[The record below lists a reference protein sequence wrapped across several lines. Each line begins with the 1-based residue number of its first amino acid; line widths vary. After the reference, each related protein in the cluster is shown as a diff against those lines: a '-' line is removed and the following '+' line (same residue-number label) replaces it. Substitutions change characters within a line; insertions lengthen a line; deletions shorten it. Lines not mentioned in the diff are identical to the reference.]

1 MRQISRY
8 RSVLMGLASLWIY
21 YFHVFPTSLIEQFH
35 RPTMIETYFHDL
47 GFCGVDIFLV
57 LSGFGLYYA
66 LSAHPVENLRDYG
79 TFVCRR
85 LSRIYR
91 VFFPV
96 TVVIAL
102 VDRWTV
108 GEFFGKL
115 TGVYQLA
122 TNVYNYLWYVPC
134 IVIFYLLVPGYFA
147 LLRRCPKKGAMTAGA
162 VALCFC
168 VNLLLKGHVR
178 EDLYAILNRV
188 PVFLVGLY
196 FGDHSQSGKRLN
208 GLAYGA
214 CAAVLA
220 VGLVYSYAQA
230 RMWVPEVYPCF
241 SAQINLLIAPP
252 LVLLLSRGMEA
263 ASRWKFPG
271 PLQTIKHAVGTL
283 FAALGSISLEFYVVQ
298 EWVCTKTQ
306 NSGTLLALA
315 QYNGW
320 GQQLL
325 CLVLTVVAAVGLHWV
340 AGRLQKLRRSEG
352 ASC

>member
-8 RSVLMGLASLWIY
+8 RPVLMGLASLWIY
-21 YFHVFPTSLIEQFH
+21 YFHVFPMSLIEQFR
-35 RPTMIETYFHDL
+35 RPTVIETYFHDL

-66 LSAHPVENLRDYG
+66 LSAHPVESLRDYG
-79 TFVCRR
+79 TFAGRR

-134 IVIFYLLVPGYFA
+134 IVLFYLLVPGYFF

-162 VALCFC
+162 VAACFGI
-168 VNLLLKGHVR
+168 NLLLRGHVR
-178 EDLYAILNRV
+178 EDLYAIFNRV

-196 FGDHSQSGKRLN
+196 FGYHSRSGKSLR
-208 GLAYGA
+208 GWHYGV

-220 VGLVYSYAQA
+220 IGIVYSYAQA
-230 RMWVPEVYPCF
+230 HMWVPEIYPCF

-252 LVLLLSRGMEA
+252 LVLLVSRGLEWA
-263 ASRWKFPG
+263 AAWKRPAWLRQVRHGIGAF
-271 PLQTIKHAVGTL
+271 L
-283 FAALGSISLEFYVVQ
+283 AAMGGVSLEFYVVQ
-298 EWVCTKTQ
+298 EWICAKAR

-315 QYNGW
+315 RYNGW
-320 GQQLL
+320 GQQLVG
-325 CLVLTVVAAVGLHWV
+325 LVLTAVATVGLHWV
-340 AGRLQKLRRSEG
+340 AGKLQRRRTPG
-352 ASC
+352 TGN